1 MLSASQYEAICS
13 AMGAHVQPDEY
24 GEYTICNVYL
34 DTANDDLIRRSVEK
48 PVFKEKLRVRS
59 YGVACMGRDF
69 FNWFPAVPRYAMY
82 KSNLRCMSR

>member
-1 MLSASQYEAICS
+1 
-13 AMGAHVQPDEY
+13 MGAHVQPDEY

-59 YGVACMGRDF
+59 YGVASQFTACEQIRIEDF
-69 FNWFPAVPRYAMY
+69 AMLFEIPQMPLSQYADR
-82 KSNLRCMSR
+82 SVFFFGG